1 MSKFTVA
8 IALGSNLGDRAA
20 HLDFAARR
28 LSSILSSIKVSRWY
42 ETEPVGVG
50 AQPMFLNG
58 AAVGETTVTAR
69 ELLDELLR
77 IERERG
83 RERPL
88 PNAARTL
95 DLDLILFGD
104 RVIDE
109 PDLTV
114 PHPRFRQRTFVLVP
128 LAAIAP
134 EMRDPVTGRTVQE
147 LMTLQAETG

>member
-1 MSKFTVA
+1 MVSVA

-20 HLDFAARR
+20 HLDFAFLR

-83 RERPL
+83 RERPV

-95 DLDLILFGD
+95 DLDLIFFGD

-128 LAAIAP
+128 LADIAP